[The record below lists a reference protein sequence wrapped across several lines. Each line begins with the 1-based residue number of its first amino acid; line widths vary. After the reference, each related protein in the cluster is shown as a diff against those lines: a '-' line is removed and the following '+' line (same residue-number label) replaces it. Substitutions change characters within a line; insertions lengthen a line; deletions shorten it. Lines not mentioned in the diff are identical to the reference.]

1 MRQRDFKEQTMKVHW
16 LAIATAAMALIA
28 ADSAL
33 AKSRHKAP
41 HLCADR
47 PASFSIYG
55 IFANPPP
62 QPNGCAP
69 PVYVQGRYVGQDP
82 DPYIRQQLRRDP
94 ATGYVSDFVR

>member
-1 MRQRDFKEQTMKVHW
+1 MKVHW

-28 ADSAL
+28 ADSAP

>member
-1 MRQRDFKEQTMKVHW
+1 MKMHW
-16 LAIATAAMALIA
+16 LVIATAAMALIA
-28 ADSAL
+28 ADPAL

>member
-1 MRQRDFKEQTMKVHW
+1 MKMHW
-16 LAIATAAMALIA
+16 LVIATAAMALIA
-28 ADSAL
+28 ADPAL

-62 QPNGCAP
+62 PPNGCAP